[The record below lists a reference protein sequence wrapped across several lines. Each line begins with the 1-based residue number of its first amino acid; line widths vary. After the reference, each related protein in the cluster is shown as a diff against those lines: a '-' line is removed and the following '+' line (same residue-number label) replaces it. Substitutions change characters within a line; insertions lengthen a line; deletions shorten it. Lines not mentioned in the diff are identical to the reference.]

1 MKLFIGWKN
10 GEFKVRV
17 YNRYGKVRFLSKI
30 ESELIDT
37 PVSESAIEYFLYL
50 KNGIFPNIAEKN
62 DMIVGLKNGFRYNIN
77 VKKSEVSVFA
87 YLIQHSLVSEGR
99 GIILNDRLL
108 DEAEESEV
116 VYLGKRVTSF
126 SEVAFP
132 NFARITDEMMA
143 I

>member
-1 MKLFIGWKN
+1 
-10 GEFKVRV
+10 
-17 YNRYGKVRFLSKI
+17 
-30 ESELIDT
+30 
-37 PVSESAIEYFLYL
+37 
-50 KNGIFPNIAEKN
+50 
-62 DMIVGLKNGFRYNIN
+62 MIVGLKNGYRYNIN

-87 YLIQHSLVSEGR
+87 YLIQHSLVSDGR

-132 NFARITDEMMA
+132 NFVRITDEMMA